1 MKCGGAK
8 IEMKEQTKGCFVD
21 VRVVLG
27 YERRRKFVTVT
38 WFQFYK
44 NAKSLQKNV
53 NKNVNLK
60 NVQKKNLKQ
69 KNEQKILYF
78 FTLYVTFCR
87 YVACRY

>member
-8 IEMKEQTKGCFVD
+8 VEMKEQTKGCFVD

-69 KNEQKILYF
+69 KKWAENTVF
-78 FTLYVTFCR
+78 FYLVCNFL
-87 YVACRY
+87 